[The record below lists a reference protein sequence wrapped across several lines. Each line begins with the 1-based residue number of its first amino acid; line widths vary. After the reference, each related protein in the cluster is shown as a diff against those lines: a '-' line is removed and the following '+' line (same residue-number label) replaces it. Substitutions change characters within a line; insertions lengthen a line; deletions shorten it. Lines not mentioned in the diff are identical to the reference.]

1 VTNSYSSQ
9 FEDLVQYNDGFKT
22 KLIGTP
28 QQIADRIL
36 LLKALGVNIVLT
48 AYLHYDEEIAA
59 FGEKVLPLV
68 RKLEAEGRGKDA
80 SYEIELTGDVYREK
94 KAEGTA

>member
-1 VTNSYSSQ
+1 
-9 FEDLVQYNDGFKT
+9 VQYNDGFRT

-36 LLKALGVNIVLT
+36 LLKALGVSILLT

-59 FGEKVLPLV
+59 FGEQVLPLV

-80 SYEIELTGDVYREK
+80 NYEIGLTGDVYREK
-94 KAEGTA
+94 KVEEKAEEKV